1 MIFLNTGLIFT
12 PEVFILYKTY
22 GGRGPESVN
31 FDITHFICHVKGSTK
46 L

>member
-22 GGRGPESVN
+22 GGRGPESVH
-31 FDITHFICHVKGSTK
+31 FDITHFICYVKGSTK